1 MKEQL
6 HTNAAVLDKK
16 RKDEKMNIYD
26 TANKLAQ
33 EIKQSEEYI
42 TYKTAKEAII
52 LNYELKSRIEEFEK
66 ARYDSQINVKE
77 IEKIALDEKLN
88 KIASKYPDNIQICK
102 QILKK
107 LQNENVKIEEDK
119 NSSSTLYIA
128 IQNKI
133 SIGNTHESFT
143 RIQTMAHECLHSIQ
157 DRKMLIFNFIYSNIY
172 IIYYIITL
180 ILIILKKLQNEM
192 LFLNI
197 FLILSF
203 IYYVIRIYLEND
215 AMIKAEYLTKEY
227 MEEQKIS
234 TKEEINQITEALKS
248 INKKCIKGT
257 NGNIFIKIMVK
268 VVLFSVLALIF

>member
-1 MKEQL
+1 MK
-6 HTNAAVLDKK
+6 
-16 RKDEKMNIYD
+16 
-26 TANKLAQ
+26 
-33 EIKQSEEYI
+33 
-42 TYKTAKEAII
+42 
-52 LNYELKSRIEEFEK
+52 
-66 ARYDSQINVKE
+66 INVKE

-88 KIASKYPDNIQICK
+88 KIASKYPDNTQICK

-119 NSSSTLYIA
+119 NSSSTLYIV

-234 TKEEINQITEALKS
+234 TKEEINQITEELKS